1 MGSTRL
7 TKGAPLCICS
17 LLIHS
22 FSAHFISRF
31 RQWTSMKSF
40 CGTHTFISSRPNLRL
55 LDKSSLILIC
65 ILPENIFNYSKD
77 TNHSLIAGSLG
88 ASLVLLAAQCLSR
101 CNRDLINVDPHLRF
115 EAGSESQAVTQVT
128 EMVSGRQVVKSRQ
141 SIKVRK
147 NELAYC
153 GAQKLMG
160 EG

>member
-1 MGSTRL
+1 MGSTHL
-7 TKGAPLCICS
+7 TKGAPLCLCS

-22 FSAHFISRF
+22 FSAHFINRF

-40 CGTHTFISSRPNLRL
+40 CGTHTFISSGPNLRL
-55 LDKSSLILIC
+55 LDKSSLIWFAFYQK
-65 ILPENIFNYSKD
+65 IFSTIQK
-77 TNHSLIAGSLG
+77 THSLIAVSLG

-141 SIKVRK
+141 SMKVRK

-153 GAQKLMG
+153 GAQNLMG